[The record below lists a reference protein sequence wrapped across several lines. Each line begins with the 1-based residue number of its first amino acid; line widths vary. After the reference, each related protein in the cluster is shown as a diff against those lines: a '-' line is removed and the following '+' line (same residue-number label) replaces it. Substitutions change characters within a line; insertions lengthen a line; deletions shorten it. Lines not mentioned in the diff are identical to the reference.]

1 MGTDKQNINESQ
13 EIDLSYLSKKTA
25 SLFDSIGFSLFRFFK
40 FLLKNAIVLSIL
52 IVVGAV
58 VGYFLDKNSDD
69 LYKNEIIVVPNF
81 NSNSYLYNKVEN
93 LELKDTPI
101 KSVKIEPILDIYQFI
116 KDEWNNLEVAKYLS
130 ENNIQLNKFSA
141 DSEVQKLYRYHL
153 MTVVTKRKDTGG
165 KIIDSLMNEFNKDK
179 YFEERQKIEVQNTA
193 NLITELNNSLTSVDQ
208 ILGRIG
214 TTGATSGEVSI
225 EMYSELNNLISS
237 RRSTILEIN
246 KNKIVQLEQSKII
259 YPSSKMLNIKES
271 VLPKTFVLPVALIGL
286 FLVFSLFKN
295 FYKKYNKIENKRS

>member
-1 MGTDKQNINESQ
+1 MGTDKQNSNESQ

-25 SLFDSIGFSLFRFFK
+25 SLFDHIGFSLFRFFK

-69 LYKNEIIVVPNF
+69 LYKSEIIVVPNF
-81 NSNSYLYNKVEN
+81 NSNSYLYNKVKN
-93 LELKDTPI
+93 LELKNTPI
-101 KSVKIEPILDIYQFI
+101 TSVKIEPILDIYQFI

-130 ENNIQLNKFSA
+130 ENNIQLNKFSP

-153 MTVVTKRKDTGG
+153 MTVVTKRKDVGG

-179 YFEERQKIEVQNTA
+179 YFEERQKIEIENTK
-193 NLITELNNSLTSVDQ
+193 NLITELSNSLASVDQ

-214 TTGATSGEVSI
+214 TSGAASGEVSI

-246 KNKIVQLEQSKII
+246 KNKILQLEQSKII

-271 VLPKTFVLPVALIGL
+271 VFPKTFVLPVVLIGL

-295 FYKKYNKIENKRS
+295 FYEKYNKIENKRS